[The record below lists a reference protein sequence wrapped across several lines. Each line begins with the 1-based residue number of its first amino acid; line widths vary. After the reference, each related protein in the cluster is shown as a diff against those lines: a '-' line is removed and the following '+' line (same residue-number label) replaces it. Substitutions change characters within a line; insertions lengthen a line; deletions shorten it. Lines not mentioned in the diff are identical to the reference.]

1 MHDRCWTTI
10 TTLCAATWIAA
21 CAGTPARQPQ
31 TEMLDSSVTR
41 DLERVRAATAA
52 YRDLA
57 AAQAVGYPTA
67 TPPCLASAA
76 GGMGH
81 HYINRSTVDA
91 KLDLEHPEI
100 LLYAPGADGK
110 PKLLGVEYIIPY
122 RVLPPES
129 QPPRILG
136 QDLKRSDEM
145 KLWYLHVWLWEPNAS
160 GLFANW
166 NPAVKC

>member
-1 MHDRCWTTI
+1 MPERCLNRLS
-10 TTLCAATWIAA
+10 TLCAALCIAA

-31 TEMLDSSVTR
+31 TQMLDSSVTR
-41 DLERVRAATAA
+41 DLERLRNATAPF
-52 YRDLA
+52 RDIA

-67 TPPCLASAA
+67 TPPCLSSPA

-81 HYINRSTVDA
+81 HFVNRSHVDD

-100 LLYAPGADGK
+100 LLYGPSADGK

-122 RVLPPES
+122 RILPPES
-129 QPPRILG
+129 QPPRIFG
-136 QDLKRSDEM
+136 QDLKRSEELR
-145 KLWYLHVWLWEPNAS
+145 LWYLHVWAWEQNAS
-160 GLFANW
+160 GLFADW